1 MTAVDPETRIPDPID
16 VDAAEEARLRA
27 AAGLGPPALASAP
40 GSEYAGFELLGVPDR
55 PPQTEREREM
65 YTLEEGEM
73 LLNMGPQ
80 HPSTHGVMRL
90 VVKLR
95 GEVVTDLDPVLGYL
109 HRGIEK
115 LCENATYTTV
125 LTYVDPMDYLASMH
139 NEHAPA
145 IAFEKLFGIQA
156 PRRAEY
162 IRALVVELNRVFS
175 HGLMIGFLA
184 LDMGGLTPILYSF
197 INRDDV
203 VELLASISGQRM
215 LFNFFR
221 VGGVN
226 WDVNDEFLSRLG
238 KWHGTVLKSIGD
250 NEKLITENEIF
261 KGRTQGMGILSGE
274 QAISYGVTGPNLR
287 ASGVPFDVRKAHP
300 YSIYDELEFD
310 VVTQQRGDVYAR
322 YLQRIAE
329 LKQSLHL
336 IDQIMDKMPAGA
348 VQAQVPGIIRPKPGR
363 AYGAVES
370 PRGLYSVYAI
380 SDGGPTPY
388 RFRMRDPSFITLQVM
403 PLLMPG
409 HLIADT
415 MAIMASLDPVMGGVD
430 K

>member
-1 MTAVDPETRIPDPID
+1 MTAVDPETRVPDPID
-16 VDAAEEARLRA
+16 LDRAEEARLRA
-27 AAGLGPPALASAP
+27 AAGLAPPSAP
-40 GSEYAGFELLGVPDR
+40 AGSEYAGFELVGVPDR
-55 PPQTEREREM
+55 PLQTEREREM

-203 VELLASISGQRM
+203 VDLLAAISGQRM

-238 KWHGTVLKSIGD
+238 TWHGTVMKSISD

-261 KGRTQGMGILSGE
+261 KGRTKGMGILSGR
-274 QAISYGVTGPNLR
+274 QALSYGVTGPNLR
-287 ASGVPFDVRKAHP
+287 ASGVPFDIRKAHP

-310 VVTQQRGDVYAR
+310 VITQPSGDVYAR
-322 YLQRIAE
+322 YLQRIDE
-329 LKQSLHL
+329 IKQSLHL
-336 IDQIMDKMPAGA
+336 IDQIMDKMPHGP

-388 RFRMRDPSFITLQVM
+388 RFRMRDPSFISLQVM

>member
-1 MTAVDPETRIPDPID
+1 MTAVDPETRIPDPLD
-16 VDAAEEARLRA
+16 LERLEEDRLRA
-27 AAGLGPPALASAP
+27 AAGLAP
-40 GSEYAGFELLGVPDR
+40 QKKTAGEYAGFEQVGLPDR
-55 PPQTEREREM
+55 PPETERERQLFS
-65 YTLEEGEM
+65 LEEGEM
-73 LLNMGPQ
+73 LVNMGPQ

-90 VVKLR
+90 LVKVR
-95 GEVVTDLDPVLGYL
+95 SEVVTDLDVVLGYL

-125 LTYVDPMDYLASMH
+125 LTYVDPMDYMSAMH

-145 IAFEKLFGIQA
+145 LAFEKLYGIEA
-156 PRRAEY
+156 PMRAQY

-175 HGLMIGFLA
+175 HGLMMGFLA
-184 LDMGGLTPILYSF
+184 LDMGGLTPILYGF
-197 INRDDV
+197 INRDEIVDM
-203 VELLASISGQRM
+203 LSAISGQRM

-226 WDVNDEFLSRLG
+226 WDTNDEFLSRLG
-238 KWHGTVLKSIGD
+238 TWRGHVLKNVEMSERVITD
-250 NEKLITENEIF
+250 NEVF
-261 KGRTQGMGILSGE
+261 RSRTIGMGTLSGKD
-274 QAISYGVTGPNLR
+274 AIALGVSGPNLR

-300 YSIYDELEFD
+300 YSIYPELEFE
-310 VVTQQRGDVYAR
+310 VITQSGGDSNAR

-329 LKQSLHL
+329 IKQSIHL
-336 IDQIMDKMPAGA
+336 IDQIIDKMPHGP

-363 AYGAVES
+363 AYAAIES

-388 RFRMRDPSFITLQVM
+388 RFRMRDPSFISLQAI
-403 PLLMPG
+403 PKLMPG
-409 HLIADT
+409 RLIADT
-415 MAIMASLDPVMGGVD
+415 MAVMASFDPVMGGVD

>member
-16 VDAAEEARLRA
+16 LDRAEEARLRA
-27 AAGLGPPALASAP
+27 AAGLAPPSP
-40 GSEYAGFELLGVPDR
+40 PGGSEYAGFELVGVPDR
-55 PPQTEREREM
+55 PLQTEREREM

-80 HPSTHGVMRL
+80 HPSTHGVLRL
-90 VVKLR
+90 VVKIR
-95 GEVVTDLDPVLGYL
+95 GEMVTDLDPVFGYL

-184 LDMGGLTPILYSF
+184 LDMGGLTPILYAF

-203 VELLASISGQRM
+203 VELVAAISGQRM

-238 KWHGTVLKSIGD
+238 TWHGTVMKSIGD

-261 KGRTQGMGILSGE
+261 KGRTRGMGS
-274 QAISYGVTGPNLR
+274 TR
-287 ASGVPFDVRKAHP
+287 R
-300 YSIYDELEFD
+300 
-310 VVTQQRGDVYAR
+310 
-322 YLQRIAE
+322 
-329 LKQSLHL
+329 
-336 IDQIMDKMPAGA
+336 
-348 VQAQVPGIIRPKPGR
+348 PG
-363 AYGAVES
+363 
-370 PRGLYSVYAI
+370 
-380 SDGGPTPY
+380 
-388 RFRMRDPSFITLQVM
+388 
-403 PLLMPG
+403 
-409 HLIADT
+409 
-415 MAIMASLDPVMGGVD
+415 
-430 K
+430 